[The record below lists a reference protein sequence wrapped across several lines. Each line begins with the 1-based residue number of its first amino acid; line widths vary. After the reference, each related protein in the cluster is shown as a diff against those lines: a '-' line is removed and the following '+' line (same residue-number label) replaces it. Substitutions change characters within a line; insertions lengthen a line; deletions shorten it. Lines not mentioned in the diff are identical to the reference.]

1 MLFRDGA
8 ACYFVLF
15 WQTLICL
22 EFYCKCSLNAE
33 QWRSRA
39 EVPCSAFRSIHP
51 LEDTGLSTE
60 AFAVP
65 LSSSMFI
72 VKMLSALATGEIT
85 WALKMLEVGVSLE
98 HWGIWIRDALPEHTS
113 PRSPH
118 LPVLSQSNFP
128 KIQKVGM
135 GEEVFLS
142 GPGRA
147 CTDGLCRPRKA
158 CWCVYVCRNQA
169 RYLKNPTCDVP
180 HW

>member
-39 EVPCSAFRSIHP
+39 EVPCSAFHSIHL

-65 LSSSMFI
+65 LSSSTFI
-72 VKMLSALATGEIT
+72 VEKLSVLAAGEII
-85 WALKMLEVGVSLE
+85 WAFKILEVGGSLE
-98 HWGIWIRDALPEHTS
+98 RWGIWIRDALPGGES
-113 PRSPH
+113 PRSPQ
-118 LPVLSQSNFP
+118 LESNSL
-128 KIQKVGM
+128 KIQEVGM
-135 GEEVFLS
+135 GKEVFPS

-147 CTDGLCRPRKA
+147 CIDGLCRPRRA
-158 CWCVYVCRNQA
+158 CWCACVCRNQT
-169 RYLKNPTCDVP
+169 RYLKNPTCDVLR
-180 HW
+180 W